1 MAAGTAA
8 VLAVLEVIDA
18 FRIDRPVF
26 ALVLAALFALGAVL
40 VWRGGR
46 WAAILI
52 ALPALV
58 DLVGVLSFYG
68 PPESSAETNTLIAF
82 GVLSALALVA
92 SLWRLARPTEQPT

>member
-1 MAAGTAA
+1 MAAGTGA
-8 VLAVLEVIDA
+8 VLALLEVIDA
-18 FRIDRPVF
+18 FRIDRPIF
-26 ALVLAALFALGAVL
+26 ALLLAVLFALGAVL

-68 PPESSAETNTLIAF
+68 PPEDISDLIALVAF

-92 SLWRLARPTEQPT
+92 SLWILARPTQPK